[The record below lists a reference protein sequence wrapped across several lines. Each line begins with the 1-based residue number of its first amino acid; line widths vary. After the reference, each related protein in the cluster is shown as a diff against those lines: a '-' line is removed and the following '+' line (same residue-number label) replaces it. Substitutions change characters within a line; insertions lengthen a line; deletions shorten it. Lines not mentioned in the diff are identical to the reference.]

1 MKKILL
7 LTAAALLL
15 QGSLFAQ
22 KLKSVPE
29 KDVRVSYVKDFQRQ
43 VKDATDIEWWQV
55 DSLTFK
61 VTYLDNE
68 KSRQSMVFS
77 NKGSETH
84 YIIEKQFYPA
94 AIKDTV
100 SHLFPKHAIQ
110 EVWVRK
116 MRGKMTYQTRIARVG
131 GFLFWKKEK
140 ESKMLNFEVDGKFIN
155 EQ

>member
-68 KSRQSMVFS
+68 KSRQAMVFS

-116 MRGKMTYQTRIARVG
+116 MRGKMTYQACIAKKSG
-131 GFLFWKKEK
+131 ILWWKKLK
-140 ESKMLNFEVDGKFIN
+140 DLKTLNWEVDGKYIN
-155 EQ
+155 AE